1 MAVVTVMEE
10 EEELEEEEEER
21 RICQYLYHFSLCDL
35 PESSPW
41 KFISYAVPVL
51 GM

>member
-10 EEELEEEEEER
+10 EEELEEEER